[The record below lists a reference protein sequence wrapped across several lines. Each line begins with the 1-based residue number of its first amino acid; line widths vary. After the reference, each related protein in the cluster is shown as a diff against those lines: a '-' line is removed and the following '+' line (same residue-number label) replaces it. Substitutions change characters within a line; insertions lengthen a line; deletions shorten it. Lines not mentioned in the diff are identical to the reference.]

1 MTPEQER
8 IDKIKQLWQEYRWT
22 IIGGVAIGVGT
33 IGGWTGWQEY
43 SRIQQE
49 SASAFFQDVAVAV
62 VEGDAQGAEDATQ
75 QLLDE
80 HSGTS
85 YLANAQL
92 LLARSRFERGDIAGA
107 RDLLLQA
114 LNSAREKSTQHVAR
128 IRLAQLMLSQREF
141 TETLEL
147 LNLSEMDGLDSH
159 YHELRG
165 DAYRGLNQ
173 IDKAREEYETSLE
186 SLSLASQYAGILR
199 AKLND
204 TIIQN

>member
-8 IDKIKQLWQEYRWT
+8 IEQIKQLWQEYRWT
-22 IIGGVAIGVGT
+22 IVGGVVIGVGT

-43 SRIQQE
+43 SRVQKE
-49 SASAFFQDVAVAV
+49 SASAYFQDVAVAV
-62 VEGDAQGAEDATQ
+62 VQGDAEIAENSTQ

-80 HSGTS
+80 HSGTN

-92 LLARSRFERGDIAGA
+92 LLARSRFERRDFAGA
-107 RDLLLQA
+107 RDLLLNV
-114 LNSAREKSTQHVAR
+114 LDSAKEQSTQHVAR
-128 IRLAQLMLSQREF
+128 IRLAQLMLSQREYA
-141 TETLEL
+141 ETLEL
-147 LNLSEMDGLDSH
+147 LNLTEMGGLDSH

-173 IDKAREEYETSLE
+173 IDKAREEYEISLE
-186 SLSLASQYAGILR
+186 SLSLASRYAGILR

-204 TIIQN
+204 TIVQN

>member
-1 MTPEQER
+1 M
-8 IDKIKQLWQEYRWT
+8 
-22 IIGGVAIGVGT
+22 
-33 IGGWTGWQEY
+33 
-43 SRIQQE
+43 
-49 SASAFFQDVAVAV
+49 
-62 VEGDAQGAEDATQ
+62 
-75 QLLDE
+75 
-80 HSGTS
+80 
-85 YLANAQL
+85 
-92 LLARSRFERGDIAGA
+92 
-107 RDLLLQA
+107 QA

-186 SLSLASQYAGILR
+186 RSVSRIPVCRDTQSQTQR
-199 AKLND
+199 HNHSKLNSYVPSD
-204 TIIQN
+204 NSSSTAESDSRCLWKKESN